1 MTGANALSGMSAH
14 ARLLLHTNV
23 GLMPY
28 SYNFLFVWGQ
38 KIIHLVRILVGKDD
52 KFLMIFWR
60 FINELYGIFVAS
72 WCSLQLNNLGL
83 RLILPKALHYES
95 LILE

>member
-1 MTGANALSGMSAH
+1 MNDH
-14 ARLLLHTNV
+14 ARLLLRTNV

-52 KFLMIFWR
+52 EFLMIFWCL
-60 FINELYGIFVAS
+60 INEID
-72 WCSLQLNNLGL
+72 
-83 RLILPKALHYES
+83 
-95 LILE
+95 